1 MDNAKLVVDGD
12 KWGRNLLLNSGEP
25 SPITMR
31 SNNSTTFPLETG
43 VEDGVNWMRGVR
55 VADNTF
61 HINSYVQETFSSNYG
76 TRYSNELENYDG
88 PVTCSVEVMSEY
100 PLDVSIG
107 QGTRVLLEPNVWTRI
122 SRTEVKGT
130 RPNGL
135 YALNNPEA
143 PLGTKLYWRRYK
155 IEKGSTATPWTPA
168 PEDFNNVATWNDLMK
183 SKVFDLSMPLEVG
196 EYYTLSIND
205 VPSSYFQLWSDNET
219 FVADLVNGVITF
231 KVIED
236 GVNSIVLKSHNMDEL
251 QWVKLEKGKKAT
263 DWIPTPED
271 IYDKADKTVV
281 DDLVQEV
288 DRLETVTAT
297 KEELGEV
304 LASLNEYRR
313 VLESSEVDLQ
323 TAKEE
328 ISTLLSRV
336 PAIENNL
343 GEFVEHWKFLDT
355 YARLG
360 EEGFIIGSETGATAI
375 RITDDRIDFLDGSG
389 EPVAYITNQIMRINR
404 GIFVDSAQIG
414 EHKIETIENGHTIF
428 TWMG

>member
-12 KWGRNLLLNSGEP
+12 KWGRNLLKGNPNNEPILVKVNNNYYKDYCTDIVLEVGQTYTFSWDYEIKTTDRALNIAVGAGENAYVRDIR
-25 SPITMR
+25 SWVPI
-31 SNNSTTFPLETG
+31 
-43 VEDGVNWMRGVR
+43 EDGKVTFTVEERHLERGNKFHYR
-55 VADNTF
+55 LSRSTGGTNT
-61 HINSYVQETFSSNYG
+61 SE
-76 TRYSNELENYDG
+76 
-88 PVTCSVEVMSEY
+88 VEY
-100 PLDVSIG
+100 RSI
-107 QGTRVLLEPNVWTRI
+107 
-122 SRTEVKGT
+122 
-130 RPNGL
+130 
-135 YALNNPEA
+135 
-143 PLGTKLYWRRYK
+143 KL
-155 IEKGSTATPWTPA
+155 EKGSQATPWTPA

-205 VPSSYFQLWSDNET
+205 TPSSYFQLWSDNET
-219 FVADLVNGVITF
+219 FVADLVDGVITF

-236 GVNSIVLKSHNMDEL
+236 GVNSIVLKSHNMNEL

-281 DDLVQEV
+281 DDVIQEV

-328 ISTLLSRV
+328 IATLLSRI
-336 PAIENNL
+336 PLIENNL
-343 GEFVEHWKFLDT
+343 GEFVESWTFLDT
-355 YARLG
+355 YVRLG
-360 EEGFIIGSETGATAI
+360 EEGLLIGSETGATAI

-414 EHKIETIENGHTIF
+414 EHKIETIEDGHTIF